1 MSLRQCL
8 RRLRQ
13 QPFFSLLAVLT
24 LALGLGANVAIFSVV
39 NGALLHPLSYPA
51 PGRLITLNV
60 SIPQFAAKYPY
71 FPVNAA
77 SYYAWGQRSR
87 TLSQLAL
94 ASPESWVLTA
104 PGETP
109 VEIHGAGVTAS
120 MFSTL
125 GVKPELGSDFTPA
138 QDQPGKNNVVILTD
152 AFWRAQFHADPG
164 VIGRTADLNGSP
176 VVIVGVMPPSL
187 HFPDPSVVEGAFF
200 GNNREGVS
208 LFRPL
213 GLNYAHAADQNAVGE
228 YNFLCIARMRPGV
241 TRAQVRAELDVISA
255 ALIAGAKLPPDLGHI
270 RVITVAHSLQQ
281 QIVGPHALGL
291 WLLLGAVLAV
301 LVIVCLNLANLLL
314 VRVHGRGQELAVRI
328 ALGAGPRRL
337 LGETVTEGVVLALLG
352 GALGIAAAAAAL
364 RLLVHAAPSGIPR
377 IHEVALTAP
386 VLIFGLVLSLLCG
399 VLFSGWPAW
408 RASRT
413 DPQRALRAGGRGAS
427 DSARRLRSRSW
438 LVAAQA
444 ALAALLLLV
453 AGLLVASYFR
463 LITIPAGFSPR
474 SVTVARLDWRGKA
487 ADRVTFYRQVLDKAR
502 AAPGVRDAGL
512 IDVLPTRGANDNDL
526 ISHIHDTRPMV
537 ERPLCSYDS
546 VSAGYFAA
554 MGIPLLRGRAFTADD
569 MIKAER
575 AMHAPKGA
583 APAPIPA
590 VISQA
595 TAQIM
600 WPGRN
605 PIGRQFTRTEP
616 GEAPFQV
623 IGVVADVRAFG
634 LDRPVGLAA
643 YLPYTYTEPSEAS
656 LILRSPQ
663 PPSRLAGEIRRLVWS
678 VRPDS
683 AIPSIT
689 SMDAVVNG
697 SVAARRF
704 QLALVLLFSF
714 CALLLAAL
722 GIYGTVAYSVEMRS
736 AEMALRLTLG
746 ASRGDVLRLIVRQ
759 GLVPVVV
766 GLAAGAAAALAAG
779 HWIAALLFGVPA
791 ADPTVFALVAL
802 VLLLTAAAACAV
814 PAFHASRTDP
824 AHLLR
829 A

>member
-24 LALGLGANVAIFSVV
+24 LALGLGANVAIFSIV
-39 NGALLHPLSYPA
+39 NGALLHPLSFPA
-51 PGRLITLNV
+51 PDRLITLNE

-77 SYYAWGQRSR
+77 SYYVLAQRSH
-87 TLSQLAL
+87 TLARLAL
-94 ASPESWVLTA
+94 ASAESWVLTA

-109 VEIHGAGVTAS
+109 TEVHGAGVTAS

-125 GVKPELGSDFTPA
+125 GVKPELGSDFTA
-138 QDQPGKNNVVILTD
+138 AEDQPGKNDVVILTD
-152 AFWRAQFHADPG
+152 AFWRAQFHTDPG
-164 VIGRTADLNGSP
+164 VIGRTADLNGLP

-187 HFPDPSVVEGAFF
+187 HFPDPGALDGSFF
-200 GNNREGVS
+200 GKNPEGLS

-213 GLNYAHAADQNAVGE
+213 GLNYARAADEAVGD
-228 YNFLCIARMRPGV
+228 YNYLCIARMRPGV
-241 TRAQVRAELDVISA
+241 TLTQVRAELDVINA
-255 ALIAGAKLPPDLGHI
+255 ALIAGATLPPDLGHV
-270 RVITVAHSLQQ
+270 RVNTIVNSLQQ

-301 LVIVCLNLANLLL
+301 LLIVCLNLANLLL

-364 RLLVHAAPSGIPR
+364 RLLVDAAPSGIPR
-377 IHEVALTAP
+377 IHEIALTAP
-386 VLIFGLVLSLLCG
+386 VLFFGITLAALSG
-399 VLFSGWPAW
+399 VIFSGWPAW
-408 RASRT
+408 SASRT
-413 DPQRALRAGGRGAS
+413 DPQPALRAGGRGAS

-438 LVAAQA
+438 LVAGQA
-444 ALAALLLLV
+444 ALAAMLLLV

-463 LITIPAGFSPR
+463 LLSTPAGFSPQ
-474 SVTVARLDWRGKA
+474 SVTVAQLDWRGKLQDRA
-487 ADRVTFYRQVLDKAR
+487 AFYRQVLEKAR
-502 AAPGVRDAGL
+502 AAPGVRYAGL
-512 IDVLPTRGANDNDL
+512 IDVVPFRGSGDIDI

-537 ERPLCSYDS
+537 ERPLCHYYS
-546 VSAGYFAA
+546 VSPGYFAA

-569 MIKAER
+569 MVKSARIVR
-575 AMHAPKGA
+575 PPKGA

-590 VISQA
+590 VISAA
-595 TAQIM
+595 TAQAM

-605 PIGRQFTRTEP
+605 PIGRQFWRSDP
-616 GEAPFQV
+616 SEAPFTV
-623 IGVVADVRAFG
+623 VGVVADVRTLG

-643 YLPYTYTEPSEAS
+643 YIPYSYTEPAVAS

-663 PPSRLAGEIRRLVWS
+663 PASHLASEIRRLVWS
-678 VRPDS
+678 VRPDA
-683 AIPSIT
+683 AIPAIT

-746 ASRGDVLRLIVRQ
+746 ASRGNVLGLVVRQ
-759 GLVPVVV
+759 GLIPVVL
-766 GLAAGAAAALAAG
+766 GLSAGAAAALAAG

-791 ADPTVFALVAL
+791 ADPTVFALVAV

-814 PAFHASRTDP
+814 PAFYASRTDP
-824 AHLLR
+824 ARLLR